1 MAKELV
7 RLIHGGGIVARRFS
21 FANEKE
27 EARNRCSRTWIIR
40 ALRNRKIH
48 GQFKWQLLCIIR

>member
-27 EARNRCSRTWIIR
+27 EARNRCGRTWIIR
-40 ALRNRKIH
+40 ALRNRKIL
-48 GQFKWQLLCIIR
+48 GQFKW